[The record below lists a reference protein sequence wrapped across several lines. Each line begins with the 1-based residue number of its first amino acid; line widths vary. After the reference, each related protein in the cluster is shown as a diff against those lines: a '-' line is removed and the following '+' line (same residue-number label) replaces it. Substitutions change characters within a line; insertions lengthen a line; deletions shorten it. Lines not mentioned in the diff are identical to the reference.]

1 MSNYDQRNQKVE
13 TQLNADKI
21 NVGLKPI
28 TCPKC
33 KHGNPAKA
41 KFCSDCGTSLVF
53 KCQICQEESPVGSK
67 FCSGCGVEVENADA
81 KIKFAEKMRG
91 GASRELSYSF
101 MGYVYN
107 KLNPLSY
114 LNADRHVMRFTI
126 DADEYVI
133 KVEESVL
140 LTKGEIGTPSGEGK
154 LYLTNKRLIMFAVEP
169 VDRIDYNVLVYPYSD
184 LTDVKFVSTKVLFG
198 VTRKIT
204 FLCTGRFRTIDGY
217 SDTFNEE
224 WVREIQRH
232 SQ

>member
-1 MSNYDQRNQKVE
+1 MSKYDQRNQKVD

-33 KHGNPAKA
+33 KHGNPARA
-41 KFCSDCGTSLVF
+41 KFCSECGTSLVF
-53 KCQICQEESPVGSK
+53 KCPICQEETPVGAK
-67 FCSGCGVEVENADA
+67 FCSGCGVEIENAGA

-91 GASRELSYSF
+91 GAARELTYSF

-114 LNADRHVMRFTI
+114 LNADRHTMRFTLDI
-126 DADEYVI
+126 DEYVI
-133 KVEESVL
+133 KVEESAL
-140 LTKGEIGTPSGEGK
+140 LHKGNTPVGEGK

-169 VDRIDYNVLVYPYSD
+169 VDRIEYNVLPYPFSD
-184 LTDVKFVSTKVLFG
+184 LKDVKFVSTKVLFG

-204 FLCTGRFRTIDGY
+204 FLYNGNFRSIDGY

-224 WVREIQRH
+224 WVREIQKH